1 MPRAFIQRNMNT
13 DDITLTVNAIQIFLL
28 YTGNVKRLMAIAQ
41 DVHMKGITIR
51 RNLFPYV
58 SETNDSDVYLGFH
71 FSVLSCVDFRRTLYN
86 GSYG

>member
-28 YTGNVKRLMAIAQ
+28 YTGNVKRLLAIAQ

-51 RNLFPYV
+51 RNLFSYI
-58 SETNDSDVYLGFH
+58 SESNDSDRFFRKLCSLVLQ
-71 FSVLSCVDFRRTLYN
+71 FSFIPVSH
-86 GSYG
+86 